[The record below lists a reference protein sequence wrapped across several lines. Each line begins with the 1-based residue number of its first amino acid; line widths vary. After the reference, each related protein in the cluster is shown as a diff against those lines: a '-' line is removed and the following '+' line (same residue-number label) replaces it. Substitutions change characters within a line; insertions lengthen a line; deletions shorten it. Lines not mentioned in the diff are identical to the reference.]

1 MTLYCGID
9 LHSNNSVISIIDDND
24 QVCFEK
30 RLPNDIARIL
40 EVLRPFK
47 QDLEACVVESTYN
60 WYWLVDQLM
69 AEGFAVKL
77 AHTTAIPQYSG
88 LKHSNDQ
95 SDARH
100 LAHLL
105 RLGILPEGY
114 IYPVEQRALRD
125 LLRRRLLFVRQRT
138 LHLLSLQSL
147 ITRQTGQCLS
157 TKQIQTL
164 DDQQL
169 DQLFLPP
176 LRLGAQLTYLAMK
189 WQAQAVKLIER
200 DIYKQLGSSKDY
212 DLLNS
217 IPGVGKVL
225 ASTIVLETGDIER
238 FPGPGNYA
246 SYARCVRADKV
257 SNGKVKGHGNTKS
270 GNKYLSWAF
279 MEAAHFSA
287 IWSPTIKRFYQ
298 KRLRTRHVMVAKKT
312 VANKLARACYFMLK
326 RSEPFDEQRAFGSV

>member
-24 QVCFEK
+24 HVRFEK
-30 RLPNDIARIL
+30 RLPNDIVRIL
-40 EVLRPFK
+40 EVLTPYK
-47 QDLEACVVESTYN
+47 QDLAACVVESTYN
-60 WYWLVDQLM
+60 WYWLVDQLI
-69 AEGFAVKL
+69 AEGFTVKL

-95 SDARH
+95 TDARH

-114 IYPVEQRALRD
+114 IYPAEQRALRD

-147 ITRQTGQCLS
+147 ITRQTGQNLS
-157 TKQIQTL
+157 SNQIQSL

-169 DQLFLPP
+169 DQLFTPP
-176 LRLGAQLTYLAMK
+176 LRLGAQLSYLAME
-189 WQAQAVKLIER
+189 WHAQAIKLIER
-200 DIYKQLGSSKDY
+200 DIHKQLGSSESY
-212 DLLNS
+212 DLINS

-246 SYARCVRADKV
+246 SYARCVGADKV
-257 SNGKVKGHGNTKS
+257 SNGKIKGHGNAKS

-287 IWSPTIKRFYQ
+287 IWSPAIKHFYQ
-298 KRLRTRHVMVAKKT
+298 KRQRTRHVMIAKKT
-312 VANKLARACYFMLK
+312 IANKLARACYFMLK
-326 RSEPFDEQRAFGSV
+326 RRERFNEQRAFG

>member
-9 LHSNNSVISIIDDND
+9 LHSNNSVISIIDEND
-24 QVCFEK
+24 KVCFEK
-30 RLPNDIARIL
+30 RLPNDIIRIL
-40 EVLRPFK
+40 EALNPYK
-47 QDLEACVVESTYN
+47 QDLHACVVESTYN

-69 AEGFAVKL
+69 VEGFNVKL

-88 LKHSNDQ
+88 LKHCNDQ
-95 SDARH
+95 TDARH

-114 IYPVEQRALRD
+114 IYPAEQRALRD

-147 ITRQTGQCLS
+147 ITRQTGQRLS
-157 TKQIQTL
+157 SNQIKLL
-164 DDQQL
+164 DDPQL
-169 DQLFLPP
+169 DQLFTPP

-189 WQAQAVKLIER
+189 WHTQAVKLIER
-200 DIYKQLGSSKDY
+200 DIYQQLGSSQAY
-212 DLLNS
+212 DLINS

-257 SNGKVKGHGNTKS
+257 SNGKIKGHGNAKS

-287 IWSPTIKRFYQ
+287 IWSPAIKRFYQ
-298 KRLRTRHVMVAKKT
+298 KRQRNRHVMVAKKT

-326 RSEPFDEQRAFGSV
+326 RGEPFDEQRAFG